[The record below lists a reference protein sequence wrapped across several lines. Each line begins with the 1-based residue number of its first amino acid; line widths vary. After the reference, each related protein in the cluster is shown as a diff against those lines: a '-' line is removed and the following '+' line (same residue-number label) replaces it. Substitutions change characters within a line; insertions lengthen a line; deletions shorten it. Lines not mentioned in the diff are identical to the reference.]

1 MKIGKKAL
9 IVVLALCSLAI
20 SSCLSVSAATQDPPE
35 SSFRSE
41 SDVKSYFESI
51 APSGFYWTDYS
62 SFIVLPQDGGNQFYF
77 IPSGVSLAYNGRN
90 LIIPPNRDVFYIR
103 PDNSYDFL
111 TTSLYLPEDLNSYYR
126 STDYALVGFIAKS
139 NIDAFYAL
147 YVPPTESPTE
157 KVTAPAIESTVDQL
171 ATIINRLDIVTTIML
186 VGFGFI
192 AAIAVVMLLY
202 KFIRQAF

>member
-1 MKIGKKAL
+1 MGKRSNL
-9 IVVLALCSLAI
+9 LFFILVFCCLSI
-20 SSCLSVSAATQDPPE
+20 SSIFPSGAATQNPPE
-35 SSFRSE
+35 PSFQSE

-62 SFIVLPQDGGNQFYF
+62 SFIVVPKDDGNYFYF
-77 IPSGVSLAYNGRN
+77 LRSDTLAYNGRC
-90 LIIPPNRDVFYIR
+90 LIIPSGSNSFLIK
-103 PDNSYDFL
+103 PDN
-111 TTSLYLPEDLNSYYR
+111 TTDVVSEFVYLPNDFDSYYR
-126 STDYALVGFIAKS
+126 SADYTSGGLSFGA
-139 NIDAFYAL
+139 NIDDFYAL
-147 YVPPTESPTE
+147 YLPPTESTTE